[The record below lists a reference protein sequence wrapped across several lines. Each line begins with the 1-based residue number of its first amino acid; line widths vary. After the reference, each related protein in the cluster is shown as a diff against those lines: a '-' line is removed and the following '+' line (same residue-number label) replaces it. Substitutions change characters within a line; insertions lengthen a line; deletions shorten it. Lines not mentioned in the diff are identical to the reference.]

1 MANRW
6 LAYGVLRHF
15 QQNVS
20 YIVVVRKPEKT
31 TDLPQV
37 TMVGNQTRN
46 LVLIRINYMSRY
58 EEEVLRVIAN
68 KTGSKRGNRSTLRV
82 MANKTGSK
90 RGNRSTQSNGQ
101 QKRFKDKH

>member
-1 MANRW
+1 M
-6 LAYGVLRHF
+6 
-15 QQNVS
+15 
-20 YIVVVRKPEKT
+20 VVRKPEKT

-58 EEEVLRVIAN
+58 EEEVLRV
-68 KTGSKRGNRSTLRV
+68 

-90 RGNRSTQSNGQ
+90 RGNRSTQSNSQ
-101 QKRFKDKH
+101 QNRFKERKQEYSE